1 MRTVRIAD
9 RKVAVT
15 EEKLTV
21 EDKLTVVSSEICYFA
36 LHPTLNDRRVVGA
49 GDADVDQLRRRAIR
63 RRHRKLVVRD
73 LARRK
78 RLRRLVVKRVAPHAA
93 VGIEC
98 ERAICSDDA
107 RRRDRQQTDLAAVDL
122 TTL

>member
-21 EDKLTVVSSEICYFA
+21 EDKLTVVSSENCYFA
-36 LHPTLNDRRVVGA
+36 LHPILNDRRIVGA
-49 GDADVDQLRRRAIR
+49 GDADVDQLRCRAIH

-78 RLRRLVVKRVAPHAA
+78 RLRRLAVKRVAPHAC
-93 VGIEC
+93 VGTDW
-98 ERAICSDDA
+98 ERAIGSDQA
-107 RRRDRQQTDLAAVDL
+107 GRSAGMVRAA
-122 TTL
+122 